1 MIWLKQ
7 HRNFENSQH
16 QDSQNNRN
24 CADDTRFP
32 GDVIFSVV
40 SFVLSIY
47 HKITEKISP
56 KIGYLG
62 NCTDGEI
69 REDAGSDEKGGK
81 TGVEK
86 TCMEGQRELA
96 APAVVHS
103 GAARIHSVQLYSDS
117 CFNPD
122 PIQGL

>member
-1 MIWLKQ
+1 MKIVSIRTVKTTETV
-7 HRNFENSQH
+7 RMTP
-16 QDSQNNRN
+16 DSPEMS
-24 CADDTRFP
+24 F
-32 GDVIFSVV
+32 FSVV